1 MLDSGGVERALA
13 LVYVFVLVSVLVSAV
28 NELIVGLF
36 KQRARTL
43 WQEIPELLWTG
54 SSATSSTSIL

>member
-1 MLDSGGVERALA
+1 
-13 LVYVFVLVSVLVSAV
+13 VYVFVLVSVLVSAV

-43 WQEIPELLWTG
+43 WQGIPELLWTG
-54 SSATSSTSIL
+54 SSETSSTSIL